1 MNNVSVCA
9 SWLIHQEG
17 FMSFLQKRTRSLTT
31 STYAVVTFMG
41 NVLYSLVL
49 LLHEQKLMKQLT
61 QMGVLCSVLFS
72 KNLSA
77 SCRNGRKEGCIIH
90 SLCVEKKKERKVIIN
105 IKKIIFLNV
114 LFYFFICIYI
124 YFVCLCCFFV
134 LLFWTPDLRFPFPSS
149 SGRLFSAHTLTN
161 SQVRCK
167 QVRGGGN
174 LSFPLSH

>member
-1 MNNVSVCA
+1 MWIMFPYVFVLA
-9 SWLIHQEG
+9 WLIHQEG
-17 FMSFLQKRTRSLTT
+17 FMSLLQKRTRSLTT

-105 IKKIIFLNV
+105 IKKSIFLNV
-114 LFYFFICIYI
+114 LF
-124 YFVCLCCFFV
+124 CFFYMYLYIFCLFV
-134 LLFWTPDLRFPFPSS
+134 LFFCFEPRTLKMIPFPSS
-149 SGRLFSAHTLTN
+149 AFFCPHFNKLSGA
-161 SQVRCK
+161 V
-167 QVRGGGN
+167 
-174 LSFPLSH
+174 